1 MMETLSPTGTFS
13 LYALVCLAAWG
24 VVWRIYPETVG
35 LGLEDVGEL
44 LRTGWGV
51 R

>member
-1 MMETLSPTGTFS
+1 MMESLSPTGTFS
-13 LYALVCLAAWG
+13 LYALVCAVSWV

-35 LGLEDVGEL
+35 LGLEDVGLL
-44 LRTGWGV
+44 LREGWGV